1 MVRLRFFLV
10 LVLALSLM
18 HLLPYACT
26 GQSSQV
32 KQLEATTL
40 QIKQAVQSELDK
52 LDLDMSAAAAEMTNT
67 GLSGPEAID
76 ILKRLYNK
84 YRYMIEFATAD
95 TNYKIIAIVPEGYSG
110 FQGGYVA
117 IYENGQLITEKVT
130 KPELRYAVVMFE
142 FFYTDAVIWPIFSS
156 NGKAIGSVS
165 ALFEPQKLFTRTIG
179 PDLIP
184 SDVAVNIVQL
194 DGLNIYASGYTDT
207 YSNILTDPAV
217 QPYKD
222 LVKLGKKIVARESGN
237 GSYTS
242 VNKATG
248 QTVKKQACW
257 TSVGLHGT
265 EWRIVS
271 SQDVAN

>member
-1 MVRLRFFLV
+1 MVRQRLLLV
-10 LVLALSLM
+10 AILSLSLM
-18 HLLPYACT
+18 LMPAYSCT
-26 GQSSQV
+26 SRTSQGE
-32 KQLEATTL
+32 QLKTATL
-40 QIKQAVQSELDK
+40 QIKHAVQLELDN
-52 LDLDMSAAAAEMTNT
+52 LDRDLSAAAAEMTNT
-67 GLSGPEAID
+67 GLSGPEAGQ
-76 ILKRLYNK
+76 ILNRLYSK

-271 SQDVAN
+271 SQDVAD